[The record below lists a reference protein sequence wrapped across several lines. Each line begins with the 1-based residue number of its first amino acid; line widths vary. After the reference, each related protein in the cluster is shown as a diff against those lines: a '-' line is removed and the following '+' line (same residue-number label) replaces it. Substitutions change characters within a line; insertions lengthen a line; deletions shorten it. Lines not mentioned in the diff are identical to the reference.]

1 MPSPQ
6 ISLMVSTG
14 RCAHISDGNVP
25 WGISQTSL
33 ILDPLLSEN
42 TLGFTFQGTH
52 LGECWFRE
60 WFPYKSGFLRK
71 PPQIRNTR
79 INQTNHP
86 LSLSLNMVTELHR
99 NSCGS
104 TPGWGHK
111 VQGARRPGLG
121 GPAGLWITVLPWCM
135 PESWEFQPR
144 RLTFFKM
151 KLFRALHRLQKVHSG
166 EHTTVTKDQGV
177 MFSATA
183 LFPIAGWNE
192 QLLSSILL
200 GNILPQS

>member
-1 MPSPQ
+1 
-6 ISLMVSTG
+6 MVSAG
-14 RCAHISDGNVP
+14 RCAHISDGNIP

-42 TLGFTFQGTH
+42 TLGFVFQGTH

-79 INQTNHP
+79 INQTNRP

-99 NSCGS
+99 NSWGS
-104 TPGWGHK
+104 TLGWGHK
-111 VQGARRPGLG
+111 VQGARPPGLG

-135 PESWEFQPR
+135 PESREFQPR
-144 RLTFFKM
+144 RLTFFKWSCLEPCTDYR
-151 KLFRALHRLQKVHSG
+151 KSTVGNTRQLQRIRGSCSQPLHFFQ
-166 EHTTVTKDQGV
+166 
-177 MFSATA
+177 
-183 LFPIAGWNE
+183 
-192 QLLSSILL
+192 
-200 GNILPQS
+200 